1 MKDIRVIT
9 LFDDGFPSTPFN
21 ILLRKVFITINIMT
35 DDDKQFLI
43 ALFTQLGYD
52 VSDDAP
58 PIHEQ
63 FYERHKES
71 IQKAKKVWNDT
82 SKLTEEEKKERLR
95 EFRRRHAEKIRK
107 NRK

>member
-1 MKDIRVIT
+1 
-9 LFDDGFPSTPFN
+9 
-21 ILLRKVFITINIMT
+21 MT
-35 DDDKQFLI
+35 ENDKQFLI
-43 ALFTQLGYD
+43 ALFTKLGYD
-52 VSDDAP
+52 TSDGAP

-63 FYERHKES
+63 FYERYKEA

-82 SKLTEEEKKERLR
+82 SKLTEEEKKERLK